1 MLNGTPAGAEVSP
14 APASLSLRKPVFG
27 DWVTCGDIEKTLLIA
42 DKFAPEESNATV
54 DTRHDPEAVAA
65 WLRLLSKVEMAQIL
79 ALPLAEGKLLF
90 KELKKLVPSFA
101 DAKAG
106 GGQITGAGVLVPLKS
121 PLPQARGQVQELLL
135 RRPTVGDWITC
146 GDASVQRVAVQQDD
160 DTAALRQI
168 EMRIDRAAVNRWLM
182 ALTGQPEALLALL
195 DYEDARNVYAH
206 LRGMLAGLD
215 VGN

>member
-1 MLNGTPAGAEVSP
+1 MLNTAAGAELNP
-14 APASLSLRKPVFG
+14 APASLSLRKPTFG

-42 DKFAPEESNATV
+42 DKFAPEDSNATV

-65 WLRLLSKVEMAQIL
+65 WLRHLAQVDMAQIL
-79 ALPLAEGKLLF
+79 AMPLADGKLLF
-90 KELKKLVPSFA
+90 KNLKRMVPSFA
-101 DAKAG
+101 DAKPE
-106 GGQITGAGVLVPLKS
+106 GGQLTTGGVLVPLKT
-121 PLPQARGQVQELLL
+121 PMPQARGQVNELHL

-168 EMRIDRAAVNRWLM
+168 EMRIDRGAVNRWFM

-195 DYEDARNVYAH
+195 AYDDARNIYAY